1 MKIKKKDNSGLVN
14 FGNLDAGVVFT
25 CPEYSDMVFM
35 TCYDVRDY
43 EYPEESEL
51 LNAIVLD
58 DDDDPGSA
66 VHFAAT
72 DMVRPYYNCTLTLA
86 D

>member
-1 MKIKKKDNSGLVN
+1 MRIEKKDNNGLVN
-14 FGNLDAGVVFT
+14 FGNLDAGVIFT

-35 TCYDVRDY
+35 ACYDVRDY
-43 EYPEESEL
+43 EYPDESEV
-51 LNAIVLD
+51 LNAICLD
-58 DDDDPGSA
+58 DDAGSA
-66 VHFAAT
+66 VHFDAT